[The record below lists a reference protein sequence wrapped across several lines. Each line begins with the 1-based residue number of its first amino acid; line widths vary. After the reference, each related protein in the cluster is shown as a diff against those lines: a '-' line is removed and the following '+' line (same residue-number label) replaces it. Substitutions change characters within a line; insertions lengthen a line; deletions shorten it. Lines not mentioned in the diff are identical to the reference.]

1 MKIRYKLSAAFLSL
15 FMILTL
21 TAGVLAC
28 TAEKTNMPV
37 VLFSDYG
44 HGDYRTLQLKGA
56 ILAQNPQAVFID
68 ASLEIPPFDIAT
80 GAFMLSVAAREFP
93 EKVVFVVVVAT
104 YYRPDPRYLVLTTS
118 RDQVF
123 VAPDNGLLTY
133 VIQESGIKS
142 LYSVDNQALFNG
154 PFSALSS
161 ERVEGI
167 VAARV
172 STGYPL
178 KDIGAVV
185 DQPALMDI
193 QQPVIKDNQILSTV
207 IFVDSFGNCITN
219 IPRDTAIQYGLKPGD
234 SLKVQTAEKI
244 VEAKYGSIYSDVPQG
259 ENIVFV
265 LSNLGVVQL
274 SINLGNF
281 SEAYNLKAGS
291 RIGIQKTNR

>member
-44 HGDYRTLQLKGA
+44 RGDYRTLQLKGA
-56 ILAQNPQAVFID
+56 ILSQNPQAVIID

-104 YYRPDPRYLVLTTS
+104 YYRPDPRYLVLTTN

-193 QQPVIKDNQILSTV
+193 QKPVIKDNQILSTV